1 VNNNVGKIHI
11 YVCGEREREEQ
22 NEKVENRALFAV
34 ICELIIVHPHEI
46 LLIEMKVGLRT
57 S

>member
-22 NEKVENRALFAV
+22 NEKDPVVRNYEDTR
-34 ICELIIVHPHEI
+34 
-46 LLIEMKVGLRT
+46 KGRG
-57 S
+57 